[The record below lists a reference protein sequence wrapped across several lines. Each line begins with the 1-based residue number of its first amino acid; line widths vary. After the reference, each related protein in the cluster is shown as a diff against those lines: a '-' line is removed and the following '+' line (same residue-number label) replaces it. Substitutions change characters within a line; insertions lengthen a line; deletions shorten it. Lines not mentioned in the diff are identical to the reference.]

1 MSLEVITHVGTVEV
15 VSSSLTSGEDGNK
28 LKPIDMASCNKCKKP
43 VGCGCNLSKNNL
55 CATCEQ
61 EKQKQEAEAAA
72 KKDEN
77 PK

>member
-1 MSLEVITHVGTVEV
+1 
-15 VSSSLTSGEDGNK
+15 
-28 LKPIDMASCNKCKKP
+28 MASCNKCKKP